1 MGRIGL
7 PKETLNR
14 EKMIK
19 DLTFKALNKFQN
31 QGSAGVA
38 LGRSDRSVRRYM
50 KKWGIKKDV
59 DGSFYFSGTG
69 WLFHANERL
78 VSRPWLDLKR
88 KVWSWA
94 TNGVGRQI

>member
-1 MGRIGL
+1 MGQ
-7 PKETLNR
+7 PTETFNR

-31 QGSAGVA
+31 QGSAGAA

-59 DGSFYFSGTG
+59 DGSFYFSEAGSK
-69 WLFHANERL
+69 N
-78 VSRPWLDLKR
+78 
-88 KVWSWA
+88 
-94 TNGVGRQI
+94 